1 MDLFIII
8 IISIINIKERTGM
21 KNIIIALVFIVSS
34 LIFVVEIDRLYKQ
47 NAALKSNQKTLLE
60 QYDLKVKEAQ
70 RYKVQD
76 SLNAATIKALSLS
89 VDDYKKT
96 HAEDYKL
103 IKQLRHSKSELNNV
117 IAANLQT
124 TDTINLPTIIIE
136 HDSATTHCFD
146 YKSKWLDLNGCLD
159 LTSDSIE
166 LSITNR
172 EALKVVETVTYK
184 RFLGFLWKTSKVKS
198 RQIDIISENPA
209 TQIINTEFIS
219 ISN

>member
-1 MDLFIII
+1 
-8 IISIINIKERTGM
+8 M
-21 KNIIIALVFIVSS
+21 KNIIIALIFIISS
-34 LIFVVEIDRLYKQ
+34 LIFVVEIDHLYKQ
-47 NAALKSNQKTLLE
+47 NAELKSNQKTLLE

-76 SLNAATIKALSLS
+76 SLNAATITALSLS

-103 IKQLRHSKSELNNV
+103 IKQLQHSKSELNKV
-117 IAANLQT
+117 ITANLQT
-124 TDTINLPTIIIE
+124 IDTINLPTIIIE
-136 HDSATTHCFD
+136 RDSATKHCFD
-146 YKSKWLDLNGCLD
+146 YSSKWLDLSGCLD
-159 LTSDSIE
+159 LASDSIE
-166 LSITNR
+166 LSIVNR

-184 RFLGFLWKTSKVKS
+184 RFLGFLWKTSKIKS
-198 RQIDIISENPA
+198 RQIDIVSENPA